1 MLTNSVS
8 AGLDPTLVNSRLRSM
23 SLSSLDSP
31 PPPPARSSNSNFRQL
46 KSPTKQQ
53 TSHRNSLTSPLHF
66 LELQGENNQMG
77 NLTNSEAAYLKRLES
92 QEKNFD
98 VEKLRS
104 LLQFERRKVLLL
116 TKEVNNLK
124 SQHVTQQT
132 IAEREEEHRV
142 NIMLSRMEKDKEGLR
157 LSGSGIG
164 GGNNDRET
172 M

>member
-1 MLTNSVS
+1 
-8 AGLDPTLVNSRLRSM
+8 
-23 SLSSLDSP
+23 
-31 PPPPARSSNSNFRQL
+31 
-46 KSPTKQQ
+46 
-53 TSHRNSLTSPLHF
+53 
-66 LELQGENNQMG
+66 MG

-164 GGNNDRET
+164 VGNNDRET

>member
-1 MLTNSVS
+1 MSTNSVS

-31 PPPPARSSNSNFRQL
+31 PPSPARSSNSNFRQL

-53 TSHRNSLTSPLHF
+53 TSHRNSL

-164 GGNNDRET
+164 VGNNDRET